1 MNSNHK
7 EKTTSVA
14 FFSDSLPE
22 RNGTGAYYFDL
33 LESLKSEIPNI
44 EIFQAYTGCSI
55 KLFIHPYA
63 G

>member
-7 EKTTSVA
+7 ENTTSVA

-44 EIFQAYTGCSI
+44 EIFRSI